1 MVEDF
6 LRTSGRVNFMAS
18 IKSKRK
24 VSFDVEKYLNT
35 IGSVSKAEYRR
46 KPEDGESSKAKKL
59 AQEKAEL
66 KQLCNE
72 FAQHVANILQAP
84 SVPSERAQQELHI
97 RETLA
102 DIRRKIASLGNYGG
116 AGALAALEMMPRIT
130 AAYHEVA
137 SVVADGWHNPLATRN

>member
-1 MVEDF
+1 M
-6 LRTSGRVNFMAS
+6 
-18 IKSKRK
+18 
-24 VSFDVEKYLNT
+24 
-35 IGSVSKAEYRR
+35 SKAENRR
-46 KPEDGESSKAKKL
+46 KPEDIETSEAKKL

-72 FAQHVANILQAP
+72 FAQQVTNILRMP

-102 DIRRKIASLGNYGG
+102 DIRRKIASLGNCGG

-130 AAYHEVA
+130 AAYHEAA
-137 SVVADGWHNPLATRN
+137 SAVADGWHNPQTSRN